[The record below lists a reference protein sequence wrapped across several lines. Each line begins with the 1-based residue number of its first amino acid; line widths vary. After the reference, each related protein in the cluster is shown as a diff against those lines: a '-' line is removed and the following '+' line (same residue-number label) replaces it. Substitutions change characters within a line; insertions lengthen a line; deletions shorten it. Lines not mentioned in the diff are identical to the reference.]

1 MAVTDP
7 LQISI
12 NPLPTLTTEKLL
24 DFLKEYFSN
33 EDVGTLVIGYPTHAD
48 GTPTYLVKDIENLIN
63 KVAKIQPEILVVR
76 EDESYT
82 SKEARNNMI
91 LMGVKKKK
99 RQQKSEIDKA
109 SAVLI
114 LKSYLNKKYT
124 L

>member
-12 NPLPTLTTEKLL
+12 NPLPTLPTEKLL
-24 DFLKEYFSN
+24 DFLKEYFSS

-63 KVAKIQPEILVVR
+63 KVVKIQPDILVVR